1 MNFEILLQLLFKN
14 EQNLKKRIKSDLQS
28 QNKIKYPEYKK
39 NIKKITMSGYVCA
52 ATEAICYA

>member
-39 NIKKITMSGYVCA
+39 KYKKNHNEWLCMCSN
-52 ATEAICYA
+52 